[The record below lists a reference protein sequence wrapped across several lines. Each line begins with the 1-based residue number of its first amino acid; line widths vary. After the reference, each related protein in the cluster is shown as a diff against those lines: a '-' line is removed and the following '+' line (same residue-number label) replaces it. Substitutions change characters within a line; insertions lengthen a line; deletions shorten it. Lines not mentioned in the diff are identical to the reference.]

1 MRITDELTD
10 GYTEDTEENNFRKPN
25 QKGVRTMATG
35 ILGDL
40 FDFNSNG
47 DLDIIEQAAKFAI
60 LQEMMAND
68 DVENENVSTATL
80 QLRTTD

>member
-1 MRITDELTD
+1 MSREKI
-10 GYTEDTEENNFRKPN
+10 RKIPRMYSAEII
-25 QKGVRTMATG
+25 KT
-35 ILGDL
+35 
-40 FDFNSNG
+40 
-47 DLDIIEQAAKFAI
+47 IEQAAEFAI

>member
-1 MRITDELTD
+1 
-10 GYTEDTEENNFRKPN
+10 
-25 QKGVRTMATG
+25 MATG
-35 ILGDL
+35 MLGDL
-40 FDFNSNG
+40 FDFNGNG
-47 DLDIIEQAAKFAI
+47 DLDIIEQAAEFAI

>member
-1 MRITDELTD
+1 MLLTL
-10 GYTEDTEENNFRKPN
+10 TQHTKLLAR
-25 QKGVRTMATG
+25 
-35 ILGDL
+35 LGDL
-40 FDFNSNG
+40 FDFNGNG
-47 DLDIIEQAAKFAI
+47 DLDTIEQAAEFAI